1 MVTLPMFNSSPPE
14 KWWLEDKPLLFGWYI
29 FRGEL
34 LNFQGDISD
43 HSNLQLDPGGEPHGS
58 AGANCMLEY
67 KLDEATELLRTNES
81 NARTTL
87 KSLEE
92 DEQNPQGEMA

>member
-1 MVTLPMFNSSPPE
+1 MV
-14 KWWLEDKPLLFGWYI
+14 Y
-29 FRGEL
+29 
-34 LNFQGDISD
+34 FQGRAVKLPGGYKWS
-43 HSNLQLDPGGEPHGS
+43 LQFTAGSGGEPHGS